1 MLRSNDF
8 LGVARCARYRSG
20 PDAWSLGFQRVE
32 FACCSFSKCP
42 THRAPDG
49 FNIIERSVH
58 YYYFILLSSHVDI
71 GRHDG
76 CEREESV
83 CTLYVAKVDFAN
95 EVVVWSDVVHK
106 LMFQAVE
113 TKTKYVE
120 NLHFAGNDRG
130 HHDRGR

>member
-1 MLRSNDF
+1 MPVIVRGRM
-8 LGVARCARYRSG
+8 LGVWVFNAL
-20 PDAWSLGFQRVE
+20 SLHAVV
-32 FACCSFSKCP
+32 SLS
-42 THRAPDG
+42 APRT
-49 FNIIERSVH
+49 ERLMGSILLSEASI
-58 YYYFILLSSHVDI
+58 YYYYYLILLSSHVDI

-113 TKTKYVE
+113 AKTKYVE